1 MALTENGDNWKSVE
15 QSLNNIVKVL
25 SFYEVKEAGVL
36 FELALWK
43 AKLDQAEDGANP
55 VNRAACHV
63 EVPEAVKNTIL
74 QYLFRGYG
82 K

>member
-55 VNRAACHV
+55 VNRAACSRGS
-63 EVPEAVKNTIL
+63 EEYYPAVFVSRLWKVI
-74 QYLFRGYG
+74 
-82 K
+82 